1 MSTWVTSCTSLISR
15 RNFVKCATHLK
26 TVFIPTTQPHPS
38 LTSST
43 ACICHHLWKVEF
55 SSSWRQLFNQQNS
68 WQTTYNIHA
77 VVVQLCLIRKIYNKI
92 LALIL
97 GLLWCIQWHHFQQS
111 RIVKPARLQWGAPG
125 GTRQMSAT
133 YEAPHKPVVFPPRPE
148 ISTQHQAL
156 VTFCGNWITIFFKRN
171 LWG

>member
-1 MSTWVTSCTSLISR
+1 MCNSPQDRFHPHYSASSLP
-15 RNFVKCATHLK
+15 HL
-26 TVFIPTTQPHPS
+26 FHCLYLPS
-38 LTSST
+38 PL
-43 ACICHHLWKVEF
+43 K
-55 SSSWRQLFNQQNS
+55 SWARFKFRRQLFNQQNS

>member
-15 RNFVKCATHLK
+15 RNVVKCATHLK

-111 RIVKPARLQWGAPG
+111 RIVKTSSSAVRSTRRHQANVCNLWSAAQTSRLPTQARNLHAAPG
-125 GTRQMSAT
+125 ACDILR
-133 YEAPHKPVVFPPRPE
+133 ELNH
-148 ISTQHQAL
+148 
-156 VTFCGNWITIFFKRN
+156 N
-171 LWG
+171 LL